1 MNNGDDLDARA
12 TRANDLYWDSD
23 ASVNDIAEAL
33 DLSKGTLYGMIR
45 PRDAGL
51 ACPECRGGMEHPNRT
66 ARDRGFVT
74 CAACGLEE
82 EEALV
87 REALALDEERTAPA
101 AGART
106 GPSTATVAT
115 ALLGAAAGIV
125 VARWLRR
132 G

>member
-1 MNNGDDLDARA
+1 MSNDDGLDTREA
-12 TRANDLYWDSD
+12 RANDLYWDSD

-33 DLSKGTLYGMIR
+33 DLSKGTLYGMIH

-51 ACPECRGGMEHPNRT
+51 ACPECGGGMEHPNRT

-82 EEALV
+82 EESLV
-87 REALALDEERTAPA
+87 REALALDQKRTSLRGSRNAPD
-101 AGART
+101 
-106 GPSTATVAT
+106 TAVLAT

-125 VARWLRR
+125 VMRWLRR
-132 G
+132 S